1 MEELVLEIFFR
12 LPVKSLLR
20 FKSLSKAWCATI
32 SDPMFIRSH
41 LEHQKPSWLITP
53 HALDSTIEAEEWP
66 TTFST
71 QTRFYRW
78 QLGLGV
84 SDTRLMHATDF
95 PGEFS
100 SIALIAHCDGLVL
113 FPTNTKLYLFNP
125 ATRETMTL
133 PASNRTKTQYKHM
146 FLPTGFGLDH
156 RTGKYKVVRAFVRS
170 KDPLT
175 EVYRMGMEVFTVGD
189 GEACTSWRETT
200 TDLPYSVVE
209 WITGKFVNGGLF
221 WVIDRFHLEHDR
233 NGCVRFS
240 LEDETFRVIR
250 LPDPLPLDRALHE
263 SFLLD
268 VIQQGKLCLT
278 GFTKSGGGV
287 GVWILVED
295 DTNVNSRWEH
305 RYSLCISDLVQP
317 MSFLPGLQTASNPLT
332 KVFALEGLRYKRRR
346 EHTTKQNIFFFNVTP
361 YMENHVRI
369 AS

>member
-1 MEELVLEIFFR
+1 MYAMDLKTREKRETKAARCPPELMEELVLEIFLR

-20 FKSLSKAWCATI
+20 FKSLSKAWCTTI

-41 LEHQKPSWLITP
+41 LERQKPSWLIIP
-53 HALDSTIEAEEWP
+53 HALDSTIEGEEWT

-71 QTRFYRW
+71 QIRFYQW

-84 SDTRLMHATDF
+84 SDTRLMHTTDF

-100 SIALIAHCDGLVL
+100 SISHIAHCHGLVL
-113 FPTNTKLYLFNP
+113 FPTNTKLYIFNP
-125 ATRETMTL
+125 ATRDTMTL
-133 PASNRTKTQYKHM
+133 PKSNRTKTQYKHM

-156 RTGKYKVVRAFVRS
+156 HTDKYKVVRAFVRS

-200 TDLPYSVVE
+200 TDLPYPVVE

-233 NGCVRFS
+233 NGFVRFS
-240 LEDETFRVIR
+240 LEDETSRVIR
-250 LPDPLPLDRALHE
+250 LPDTLSLDRARDE

-268 VIQQGKLCLT
+268 VIQQGELCLT
-278 GFTKSGGGV
+278 GGAIMLQSGP
-287 GVWILVED
+287 
-295 DTNVNSRWEH
+295 NFY
-305 RYSLCISDLVQP
+305 RYE
-317 MSFLPGLQTASNPLT
+317 LQTASNPLT

-346 EHTTKQNIFFFNVTP
+346 EHATKKNIFFFNVTP
-361 YMENHVRI
+361 YMESLVRI